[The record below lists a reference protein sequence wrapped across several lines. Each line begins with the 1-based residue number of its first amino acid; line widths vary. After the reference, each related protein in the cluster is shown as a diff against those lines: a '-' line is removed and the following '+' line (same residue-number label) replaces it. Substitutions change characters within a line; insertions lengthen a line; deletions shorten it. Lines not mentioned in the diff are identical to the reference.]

1 MTTKE
6 EGGSKIWPRGLWMSR
21 PLNRISRIYNPQII
35 QIVNPKIFMKFIKN
49 IIWFFTL
56 VSQTEIYCWLHKN
69 IVIEFGSWKKCLLLL
84 CIFLFNLY
92 SAHTSVTSFS
102 VGFKAHKSYNNCLEN
117 RNDTLMLAFKSMENI
132 PDVLPENI
140 SYSHPVTGITITTTL
155 QNCSLQKELDNVII
169 FFTLYGKKNRLFL
182 HNV

>member
-1 MTTKE
+1 
-6 EGGSKIWPRGLWMSR
+6 
-21 PLNRISRIYNPQII
+21 
-35 QIVNPKIFMKFIKN
+35 
-49 IIWFFTL
+49 
-56 VSQTEIYCWLHKN
+56 
-69 IVIEFGSWKKCLLLL
+69 
-84 CIFLFNLY
+84 
-92 SAHTSVTSFS
+92 
-102 VGFKAHKSYNNCLEN
+102 
-117 RNDTLMLAFKSMENI
+117 MLAFKSMENI